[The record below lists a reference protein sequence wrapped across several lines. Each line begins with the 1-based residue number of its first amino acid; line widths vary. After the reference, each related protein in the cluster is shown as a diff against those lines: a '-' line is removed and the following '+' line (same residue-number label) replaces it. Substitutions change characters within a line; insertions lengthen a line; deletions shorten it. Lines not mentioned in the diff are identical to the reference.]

1 MGATNTVTIQQSQVI
16 WASGQVLSVQFCPSV
31 SQLEFCAWNSDKKVL
46 NESVE
51 THIEFAGVCLKKQ
64 MGNNSSLQNEDYI
77 FVTFGED
84 CAVIICKFW
93 LILVL
98 PDW

>member
-1 MGATNTVTIQQSQVI
+1 MPLPPPQYSKVKS
-16 WASGQVLSVQFCPSV
+16 SGQVLSVQFCPSV
-31 SQLEFCAWNSDKKVL
+31 FQLEFCAWNSDKKVL

-51 THIEFAGVCLKKQ
+51 THIEFARVCLKKKQ
-64 MGNNSSLQNEDYI
+64 RATFLLENEDYI
-77 FVTFGED
+77 FVTFSED
-84 CAVIICKFW
+84 GAVIICKFW